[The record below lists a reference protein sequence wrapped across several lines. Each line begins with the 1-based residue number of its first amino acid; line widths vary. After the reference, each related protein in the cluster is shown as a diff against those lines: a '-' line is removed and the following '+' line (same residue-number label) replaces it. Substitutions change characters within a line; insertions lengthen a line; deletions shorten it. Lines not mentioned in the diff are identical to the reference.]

1 MYTTHPWTIR
11 QYAGYGSA
19 AESNQRYRKLLDEG
33 STGLSVAFDLP
44 TQMGM
49 DSDAALAHGEV
60 GRVGV
65 AIDSIEDM
73 RRLFDGID
81 LGAVSTSMTIN
92 APAAVL
98 LVLYELVG
106 NERGTKSDQLRGT
119 IQNDVLKE
127 YISRG
132 TYIFPPAASMRLA
145 VDTIEYASQHLPAF
159 NPISVSGYHM
169 SEAGATPVQ
178 EVAFTLANAIAYV
191 ESAITRGL
199 AVDTFA
205 PRLSFFFVARET
217 LLEEVAKFRAA
228 RRLWARIMRERFG
241 SKDPKSQMLRF
252 HTQTAGVQLSA
263 QQPEVNLIRVTVQAI
278 AAALGGTQSLHTNSF
293 DEALG
298 LPTVD
303 AARLAVRT
311 QQVLQNET
319 DLTRTVDPFAGS
331 YAIEKMTDEL
341 ESAASDLIAR
351 IDQMGG
357 AIAGVE
363 AGFQKS
369 EIEQSAY
376 RFSHELE
383 SGSRVIVG
391 VNAFTE
397 TDTAPEAFEPLR
409 VDPAIE
415 AEQVARLAQ
424 LKAKRDN
431 DAVSQALTEL
441 ASAAATPK
449 TNVVPFLREALAKQ
463 ATVGEVCQVL
473 RDEWGTYQPNEKF

>member
-1 MYTTHPWTIR
+1 
-11 QYAGYGSA
+11 
-19 AESNQRYRKLLDEG
+19 
-33 STGLSVAFDLP
+33 
-44 TQMGM
+44 
-49 DSDAALAHGEV
+49 
-60 GRVGV
+60 
-65 AIDSIEDM
+65 
-73 RRLFDGID
+73 
-81 LGAVSTSMTIN
+81 
-92 APAAVL
+92 
-98 LVLYELVG
+98 
-106 NERGTKSDQLRGT
+106 
-119 IQNDVLKE
+119 
-127 YISRG
+127 
-132 TYIFPPAASMRLA
+132 
-145 VDTIEYASQHLPAF
+145 
-159 NPISVSGYHM
+159 M

-191 ESAITRGL
+191 ESAISRGL

>member
-1 MYTTHPWTIR
+1 
-11 QYAGYGSA
+11 
-19 AESNQRYRKLLDEG
+19 
-33 STGLSVAFDLP
+33 
-44 TQMGM
+44 
-49 DSDAALAHGEV
+49 
-60 GRVGV
+60 
-65 AIDSIEDM
+65 
-73 RRLFDGID
+73 
-81 LGAVSTSMTIN
+81 
-92 APAAVL
+92 VL

-127 YISRG
+127 YISRA

-145 VDTIEYASQHLPAF
+145 VDTIEYGSKHLPAF

-191 ESAITRGL
+191 ESAISRGL

-319 DLTRTVDPFAGS
+319 DLTKTVDPFAGS